1 MAVSRN
7 CPIRIVVRDLDAPF
21 DDSPIDYIEWVC
33 ESLGIVSGR
42 DVNRTAITVFKVI
55 VEKSDNRYGYGISST
70 ALADEL
76 SMSRGAVINQL
87 NKLIECGL
95 IRKNGRNYT
104 LRGGNLTRTMME
116 IRGDFDRLFE
126 RLEKAATYMDNC
138 FGFPRE
144 NTIYKK
150 L

>member
-1 MAVSRN
+1 VAISRS
-7 CPIRIVVRDLDAPF
+7 CPMRIVIRDLDAPF
-21 DDSPIDYIEWVC
+21 EDSPVEYMEWVC
-33 ESLGIVSGR
+33 EPLGIVTGR
-42 DVNRTAITVFKVI
+42 DVNRTAITLFRAI
-55 VEKSDNRYGYGISST
+55 VEKSDYRCGISST
-70 ALADEL
+70 ELAEEL

-95 IRKNGRNYT
+95 IRKSGRNYT

-144 NTIYKK
+144 NKIYKK

>member
-1 MAVSRN
+1 MAVSRS
-7 CPIRIVVRDLDAPF
+7 CPMRIVVRDLDAPF
-21 DDSPIDYIEWVC
+21 EDSPLVYIEWVC
-33 ESLGIVSGR
+33 ESLGIVTGR
-42 DVNRTAITVFKVI
+42 DVNKTAITVFRVL
-55 VEKSDNRYGYGISST
+55 VEKSDYRYGISST
-70 ALADEL
+70 ELADEL

-95 IRKNGRNYT
+95 IRRNGRNYT

-138 FGFPRE
+138 FGFPME
-144 NTIYKK
+144 NKIYKK
-150 L
+150 S

>member
-1 MAVSRN
+1 MAISRS

-21 DDSPIDYIEWVC
+21 DDSPVEYMEWDC
-33 ESLGIVSGR
+33 ESLGIVTGR
-42 DVNRTAITVFKVI
+42 DVNKTAITVFRVI
-55 VEKSDNRYGYGISST
+55 VEKSDYRYGISST
-70 ALADEL
+70 DLADEL

-95 IRKNGRNYT
+95 IRKSGRNYT

-144 NTIYKK
+144 NKIYKK

>member
-1 MAVSRN
+1 VAVSRS
-7 CPIRIVVRDLDAPF
+7 CPMRIVVRDLDAPF
-21 DDSPIDYIEWVC
+21 DDSPVEYIEWVC

-42 DVNRTAITVFKVI
+42 DVNRTAITIFRVI
-55 VEKSDNRYGYGISST
+55 VEKSDYGNGISST
-70 ALADEL
+70 DIAEEL

-87 NKLIECGL
+87 NKLIEFGL
-95 IRKNGRNYT
+95 IRKKGRNYT

-126 RLEKAATYMDNC
+126 RLEKAANYMDTY
-138 FGFPRE
+138 FGFPRD
-144 NTIYKK
+144 NIIYKK

>member
-1 MAVSRN
+1 M
-7 CPIRIVVRDLDAPF
+7 RIVVRDLDAPF
-21 DDSPIDYIEWVC
+21 EDSPVEYMEWVC
-33 ESLGIVSGR
+33 ESLGIVTGR
-42 DVNRTAITVFKVI
+42 DVNRTATTLFRII
-55 VEKSDNRYGYGISST
+55 VEKSDYRCGISST
-70 ALADEL
+70 ELAEEL

-95 IRKNGRNYT
+95 IRKSGRNYT

-144 NTIYKK
+144 NKIYKK

>member
-1 MAVSRN
+1 VAISRS
-7 CPIRIVVRDLDAPF
+7 CPMRIVVRDLDAPF
-21 DDSPIDYIEWVC
+21 EDSPVEYMEWVC
-33 ESLGIVSGR
+33 ESLGIVTGR
-42 DVNRTAITVFKVI
+42 DVNKTAITLFRVI
-55 VEKSDNRYGYGISST
+55 VEKSDYRCGISST
-70 ALADEL
+70 ELAEEL

-95 IRKNGRNYT
+95 IRKSGRNYT

-126 RLEKAATYMDNC
+126 RLEKAANYMDNC

-144 NTIYKK
+144 NKIYKK

>member
-1 MAVSRN
+1 MAVSRS
-7 CPIRIVVRDLDAPF
+7 CPMRIVVRDLDAPF
-21 DDSPIDYIEWVC
+21 EDSPLEYIEWVC
-33 ESLGIVSGR
+33 ESLGIVNGR
-42 DVNRTAITVFKVI
+42 DVNKTAITVFRVI
-55 VEKSDNRYGYGISST
+55 VEKSDYRYGISST
-70 ALADEL
+70 ELADEL

-95 IRKNGRNYT
+95 IRRSGRNYT

-144 NTIYKK
+144 NKIYKK

>member
-1 MAVSRN
+1 MAVSRS
-7 CPIRIVVRDLDAPF
+7 CPMRIVVRDLDAPF
-21 DDSPIDYIEWVC
+21 DDSPVEYMEWVC
-33 ESLGIVSGR
+33 ESLGIVTGR
-42 DVNRTAITVFKVI
+42 DVNKTAITIFRVI
-55 VEKSDNRYGYGISST
+55 VEKSDNRYGISST
-70 ALADEL
+70 DLAEEL

-95 IRKNGRNYT
+95 IRKSGRSYT

-144 NTIYKK
+144 NKIYKK
-150 L
+150 I

>member
-1 MAVSRN
+1 VAVSRN
-7 CPIRIVVRDLDAPF
+7 CPMRIVVRDLDAPF
-21 DDSPIDYIEWVC
+21 DDSPIEYIEWVC
-33 ESLGIVSGR
+33 ESLGIVTGR
-42 DVNRTAITVFKVI
+42 DVNKTAITLFRVI
-55 VEKSDNRYGYGISST
+55 VEKSDYRYGISST
-70 ALADEL
+70 DLAEEL

-95 IRKNGRNYT
+95 IRKSGRNYT

-116 IRGDFDRLFE
+116 IREDFDRLFE

-144 NTIYKK
+144 NNIYKK

>member
-7 CPIRIVVRDLDAPF
+7 CPMRIVVRDLDAPF
-21 DDSPIDYIEWVC
+21 DDSPVEYIEWVC
-33 ESLGIVSGR
+33 ESLGIVTGR
-42 DVNRTAITVFKVI
+42 DVNKTAITLFRVI
-55 VEKSDNRYGYGISST
+55 VEKSDYRYGISST
-70 ALADEL
+70 DLAEEL

-95 IRKNGRNYT
+95 IRKSGRNYT

-116 IRGDFDRLFE
+116 IREDFDRLFE

-144 NTIYKK
+144 NNIYKK

>member
-1 MAVSRN
+1 MAVSRS
-7 CPIRIVVRDLDAPF
+7 CPMRIVVRDLDAPF
-21 DDSPIDYIEWVC
+21 DDSPVDYMEWVC
-33 ESLGIVSGR
+33 ESLGIVNGR
-42 DVNRTAITVFKVI
+42 DVNRTAITVFRVI
-55 VEKSDNRYGYGISST
+55 IEKSDNRYGISST
-70 ALADEL
+70 DLAEEL

-116 IRGDFDRLFE
+116 IREDFDRLFE

-138 FGFPRE
+138 FGFPGE
-144 NTIYKK
+144 NKIYKK
-150 L
+150 

>member
-1 MAVSRN
+1 MAVSRS
-7 CPIRIVVRDLDAPF
+7 CPMRIVVRDLDAPF
-21 DDSPIDYIEWVC
+21 DDSPVEYIEWVC

-42 DVNRTAITVFKVI
+42 DVNRTSITIFRVI
-55 VEKSDNRYGYGISST
+55 VEKSDYGHGISST
-70 ALADEL
+70 DLAEEL

-95 IRKNGRNYT
+95 IRKKGRNYT

-126 RLEKAATYMDNC
+126 RLEKAATYMDTY

-144 NTIYKK
+144 NRIYKK

>member
-1 MAVSRN
+1 M
-7 CPIRIVVRDLDAPF
+7 RIVVRDLDAPF
-21 DDSPIDYIEWVC
+21 DDSPVDYMEWVC

-42 DVNRTAITVFKVI
+42 DVNRTAITVFRVI
-55 VEKSDNRYGYGISST
+55 VEKSDNRYGISST
-70 ALADEL
+70 DLADEL

-95 IRKNGRNYT
+95 IRKNGRNYA

-116 IRGDFDRLFE
+116 IREDFDRLFE
-126 RLEKAATYMDNC
+126 RLEKAAIYMDNC

>member
-1 MAVSRN
+1 MAVSRS
-7 CPIRIVVRDLDAPF
+7 CSMRIVVRDLDAPF
-21 DDSPIDYIEWVC
+21 EDSPVEYMEWVC
-33 ESLGIVSGR
+33 ESLGIVTGR
-42 DVNRTAITVFKVI
+42 DVNKTAITVFRVI
-55 VEKSDNRYGYGISST
+55 VEKSDYQHGISST
-70 ALADEL
+70 ELADEL

-95 IRKNGRNYT
+95 IRRSGRNYT

-144 NTIYKK
+144 NKIYKK

>member
-7 CPIRIVVRDLDAPF
+7 CPMRIVVRDLDAPF
-21 DDSPIDYIEWVC
+21 DDSPIEYIEWVC
-33 ESLGIVSGR
+33 ESLGIVTGR
-42 DVNRTAITVFKVI
+42 DVNKTAITLFRVI
-55 VEKSDNRYGYGISST
+55 VEKSDYRYGISST
-70 ALADEL
+70 DLAEEL

-95 IRKNGRNYT
+95 IRKSGRNYT
-104 LRGGNLTRTMME
+104 LRGGNLTRTMRE

-144 NTIYKK
+144 NNIYKK